1 MSDAQLQFSDRVW
14 ARSLS
19 VSSLSPV
26 SQAPDMSSTES
37 NPTLSSSSDDH
48 QSGED
53 EGSRKK
59 IKVNSQPAKSVE
71 QSSKKRGRPQKVHDA
86 QTPAEYQRR
95 RAQVRLAQRA
105 YRSRQE
111 ATLSQLKNRITDME
125 SVIETMTEAFLAFS
139 DKLVQSGVLNTS
151 PDIAQSLKEVTA
163 KYVALSSQITETDG
177 DGATPQD
184 IPLSQI
190 TASELLSSNSAEQSS
205 ALSDSVVAVNT
216 APTKGDLSGAEP
228 VGAMMPSEIPDMDI
242 DSLFPITPPT
252 HIRVPSPPL
261 ISLRTPMSHLYGPDS
276 PFFAQRLHLAAYKVA
291 YRYLNDSTIPD
302 SALLPYF
309 GFLMTRWTR
318 SQLIAYLTRFLKSS
332 GEVEVSGK
340 KFSPPMLN
348 LGGAGLHYPRKHS
361 LISDPNLNL
370 LPSAEVIGTMYANG
384 LSVQDLEEPWFD
396 PGDVEGFL
404 EEQGI
409 ILSNRH
415 MLPENLQSGSAG
427 SNRTHRQDWVA
438 SAWQSS
444 FVDGRRSSLAVDEDH
459 LINWL
464 SYHAICLGRSPAFR
478 KRDVERFIS
487 QYAWPVGTPLMPIQ
501 AIAVV

>member
-1 MSDAQLQFSDRVW
+1 MSDVQLQFSDRVW
-14 ARSLS
+14 ARSPS

-26 SQAPDMSSTES
+26 SQAPVMSSTES
-37 NPTLSSSSDDH
+37 NSTLSSSSDDH

-59 IKVNSQPAKSVE
+59 IKVNSQPAKTVE
-71 QSSKKRGRPQKVHDA
+71 QSSRKRGRPQKVQDA
-86 QTPAEYQRR
+86 QTPAERR

-111 ATLSQLKNRITDME
+111 ATLSQLKNRISEME
-125 SVIETMTEAFLAFS
+125 SVIGTMTEAFLAFS
-139 DKLVQSGVLNTS
+139 DRLVQSGVLNTS

-163 KYVALSSQITETDG
+163 KYVALSSQISETDG

-184 IPLSQI
+184 KPLSQI
-190 TASELLSSNSAEQSS
+190 TAPELLSSNSAEQASR
-205 ALSDSVVAVNT
+205 LSDSAVAVNT
-216 APTKGDLSGAEP
+216 APMNGNLGDAEP
-228 VGAMMPSEIPDMDI
+228 VGAMTPSEIPDMAI
-242 DSLFPITPPT
+242 DSLFPITSPT
-252 HIRVPSPPL
+252 HTRVPSPPL

-291 YRYLNDSTIPD
+291 YRYLKDSTIPD
-302 SALLPYF
+302 SALLQHF

-332 GEVEVSGK
+332 GGVEVSGK

-361 LISDPNLNL
+361 PMSDPNLNL

-415 MLPENLQSGSAG
+415 MLPENLKSG
-427 SNRTHRQDWVA
+427 SNRTHRQDGVA
-438 SAWQSS
+438 STWQSS
-444 FVDGRRSSLAVDEDH
+444 FLDGRRSSLAVDEDQ

-501 AIAVV
+501 AIAVA